1 MIALFGRGIL
11 DNLARLI
18 WVMYGFSDEVRLK
31 YEKLYS
37 TIPILGIQ
45 FAAGLNG

>member
-1 MIALFGRGIL
+1 MIALFDRGIL

-18 WVMYGFSDEVRLK
+18 WVMYGFSDEVRVK

-37 TIPILGIQ
+37 TIPIRSASR
-45 FAAGLNG
+45 FVF

>member
-18 WVMYGFSDEVRLK
+18 WVMYGFSDEVRVQ
-31 YEKLYS
+31 YEELYS
-37 TIPILGIQ
+37 TNSATLGIQ
-45 FAAGLNG
+45 VSC